1 MKHFGIK
8 LAAASLLGLF
18 MAQEAMALPAYARQM
33 GGVACVTCHTHH
45 IPILNEFGK
54 QFKLSGY
61 TMSSDTG
68 PQKLI
73 TNTDEEGEN
82 TLSLPSVFNASVMT
96 KTRYVQEF
104 KKEPSDVKTGTE
116 RGEIQMFDEG
126 FIQIAG
132 RISQH
137 WGFISEF
144 TNLGLSTAKFAGS
157 TDILGGTGGLTL
169 FTSDGFG
176 AFYGQELWSTGIFRP
191 DRIFEDRSN
200 TNAAQVTGI
209 GAHAV
214 TGTTLFLKKDSLFL
228 NLTLF
233 SPNSAYQDGSSAD
246 KGNHMDT
253 GAPGN
258 IAYRAAYDSHAGD
271 LIGMIGVFGTAGKTT
286 YGGIGADGNLTDIN
300 QVSESFGIDTEWE
313 THGLIFNA
321 VYATT
326 KGNKDGESIY
336 KNGTSDTSATSANI
350 SYQVSRN
357 FFVKGAYLTYAVKD
371 DDTKDFSAIVPGV
384 EYMIND
390 NMRTVAEYTMKSYA
404 DSATAKT
411 SDTNQLLAMLMF
423 VF

>member
-1 MKHFGIK
+1 
-8 LAAASLLGLF
+8 

-33 GGVACVTCHTHH
+33 GGVACTTCHTHH
-45 IPILNEFGK
+45 VPILNEFGK

-73 TNTDEEGEN
+73 TNTDEEGKN
-82 TLSLPSVFNASVMT
+82 TLSIPSVFNASVLT
-96 KTRYVQEF
+96 KTRYVQTF
-104 KKEPSDVKTGTE
+104 PTKSSDVKTGTE

-126 FIQIAG
+126 FIQLAG
-132 RISQH
+132 RISEH
-137 WGFISEF
+137 FGFISEY
-144 TNLGLSTAKFAGS
+144 TNLGLSTAKFAGA
-157 TDILGGTGGLTL
+157 TDVMGGTGGLTL
-169 FTSDGFG
+169 FTADGFG
-176 AFYGQELWSTGIFRP
+176 PFYGQELWSTGIYRP
-191 DRIFEDRSN
+191 DRLFEDRSN

-214 TGTTLFLKKDSLFL
+214 TGTTLFLKKDSLFV

-258 IAYRAAYDSHAGD
+258 IAYRAAYDIHAGD
-271 LIGMIGVFGTAGKTT
+271 MAGMVGFFGTAGKTT
-286 YGGIGADGNLTDIN
+286 YGDEVNATLTREVS

-336 KNGTSDTSATSANI
+336 KNGTSDTTALSANI
-350 SYQVSRN
+350 SYQVLGN

-371 DDTKDFSAIVPGV
+371 DKTKDFSAVAPGV
-384 EYMIND
+384 EYFIND
-390 NMRTVAEYTMKSYA
+390 NMRTVAEYTMKSYT
-404 DSATAKT
+404 DSATAKN
-411 SDTNQLLAMLMF
+411 SDVDQLLAMLMF